1 MRASEGHRVCGRYAT
16 APALTKRVLMVA
28 AAGALLVACTTTVL
42 PTVPL
47 PTPLPTASSTIASA
61 TPTPLATPIPSPL
74 TSDDLRAA
82 VEVPDIRAHLE
93 ELQAIVDASG
103 GNRATGTIGFDASV
117 AYVAE
122 QLANA
127 GYEVKRQDFAVGAQ
141 PSTNLLV
148 ERVGASNEVVMVGAH
163 LDSVIAGPGINDN
176 GSGVATLL
184 VLAERLAEAPD
195 PHRTIRLAFWGAEEG
210 GPFGSQVYVD
220 GLASAQRERIVAYLN
235 FDMLGSTNFIRFV
248 YADASAAPGS
258 AELTKLFAAWFERES
273 LAWEPIDLTGH
284 ADHGAFMSAG
294 IPTGGLFSG
303 GRELKTDAQ
312 AAAFGG
318 AAGLPA
324 DSCSDV
330 ACDAIDNVNDLILG
344 EMADAVAHAVATLAR
359 GP

>member
-1 MRASEGHRVCGRYAT
+1 M
-16 APALTKRVLMVA
+16 A
-28 AAGALLVACTTTVL
+28 AAATMWLVACTTADP
-42 PTVPL
+42 PTATH
-47 PTPLPTASSTIASA
+47 PTPSQTISPTGGPLVATATESPSASPS
-61 TPTPLATPIPSPL
+61 PSPL
-74 TSDDLRAA
+74 TSEGLRAA
-82 VEVPDIRAHLE
+82 VEVADIRAHLE
-93 ELQAIVDASG
+93 ELQRIADANG
-103 GNRATGTIGFDASV
+103 DNRATGTTGFEASV

-122 QLANA
+122 QLTGA
-127 GYEVKRQDFAVGAQ
+127 GYEVERQAFSVGTQ
-141 PSTNLLV
+141 ESTNLLV
-148 ERVGASNEVVMVGAH
+148 ERIGAADEVVMLGAH
-163 LDSVIAGPGINDN
+163 LDSVVAGPGINDN

-184 VLAERLAEAPD
+184 VLAERLAEAPA

-220 GLASAQRERIVAYLN
+220 RLAPAQRERIDGYLN

-248 YADASAAPGS
+248 YADGSAAQGS
-258 AELTKLFAAWFERES
+258 AELTDLFAAYFEDQG

-318 AAGLPA
+318 TAGVPA

-330 ACDAIDNVNDLILG
+330 ACDTIANVSDLALDQ
-344 EMADAVAHAVATLAR
+344 MSDAVAHAVATLAA